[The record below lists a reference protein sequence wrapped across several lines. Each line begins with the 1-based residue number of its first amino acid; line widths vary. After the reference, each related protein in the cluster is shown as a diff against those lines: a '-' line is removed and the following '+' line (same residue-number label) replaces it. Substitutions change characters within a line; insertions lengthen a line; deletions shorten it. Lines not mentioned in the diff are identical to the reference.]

1 VRRSRGVG
9 SFVAVVIASI
19 TILSLCT
26 AAVVAAATMVGD
38 SVHLRNTL
46 GPLRALSQRTTV
58 YAADGTT
65 QIGLLGVQDRQ
76 DVALDQVP
84 KQLVDAVV
92 DTEDAT
98 FFTNPGIDVAAMARS
113 TISNLDSGKVLRGG
127 STITQQLAKNRLLSP
142 KRDLKRKFKEISLA
156 LQLTQRYSKKRIL
169 QEYLNT
175 VYFGQGAYGVAVAA
189 ERFFSVVDPV
199 TGEVRGKR
207 LDELTLPE
215 MALLA
220 GVISSPEHDS
230 PFKSPDRARARRG
243 VVLQRMVDRHS
254 ITPRDA
260 FLAGMA
266 PLPTAAPPID
276 LRPRSYFVDEV
287 QRQLFADQ
295 RLGATPD
302 ERRKLV
308 LSGGLK
314 VYTTLDLDA
323 QARAEQSVAEI
334 LPDQP
339 PFTAALVAMDPTT
352 GAVRAMVGGPN
363 FESLQYNL
371 VTHQPGRQAGST
383 YKVITLAAALDAGY
397 SPNDRIDG
405 SSPCRAVRP
414 PLEPWDTENAE
425 PGGGVLTL
433 RDATAESVNCAFAHL
448 IASLGPQAVVDMAHR
463 LGVTQAVP
471 PYLSI
476 TLGTNETTPLEMA
489 TVASTL
495 AAGGIRH
502 VPTFVSKVVGPD
514 GRVIFDD
521 SQPGGLRVL
530 NQDIAD
536 CEADILQGV
545 VNRGTGTAAALRD
558 RPVAGKTG
566 TTDLKTDA
574 WFLGFTPQLATVV
587 WMGATDGA
595 VPMSN
600 VGGITVFGGTYPA
613 RIWHEFM
620 SSQLDGA
627 PVMGFAPPGPVCDR
641 PGGFVTDGGRNEAP
655 PPPPP
660 SAVRPGRRTAP
671 ADTASAP
678 TPAPAPAPTPVAPT
692 PPTPPSGPGNG
703 RGHGKP

>member
-1 VRRSRGVG
+1 
-9 SFVAVVIASI
+9 VVIASV

-26 AAVVAAATMVGD
+26 AAVVTAATMVGD
-38 SVHLRNTL
+38 SVHLSDTL

-58 YAADGTT
+58 YAADGTS
-65 QIGLLGVQDRQ
+65 QIGLLGLQDRQ
-76 DVALDQVP
+76 DVPLSQVP
-84 KQLVDAVV
+84 KLLVDAVV

-113 TISNLDSGKVLRGG
+113 TLSNLDSGKVLRGG

-142 KRDLKRKFKEISLA
+142 KRDLKRKLKEISLA
-156 LQLTQRYSKKRIL
+156 LQLTQRYSKQRIL

-199 TGEVRGKR
+199 TGDTRGKR

-220 GVISSPEHDS
+220 GVISSPERDS
-230 PFKSPDRARARRG
+230 PFSAPDRARERRG
-243 VVLQRMVDRHS
+243 VVLQRMIERHS

-260 FLAGMA
+260 FIANLA
-266 PLPTAAPPID
+266 PLPTAAPPVD

-287 QRQLFADQ
+287 QRQLLNDP
-295 RLGATPD
+295 RLGATPA
-302 ERRKLV
+302 ERRKIV
-308 LSGGLK
+308 LTGGLK
-314 VYTTLDLDA
+314 VYSTLDPDA
-323 QARAEQSVAEI
+323 QQRAEQSVGAI

-339 PFTAALVAMDPTT
+339 PFTAALVAMDPNT

-363 FESLQYNL
+363 FESSQYNL
-371 VTHQPGRQAGST
+371 VTHEPGRQAGST

-397 SPNDRIDG
+397 SPNDMIDG
-405 SSPCRAVRP
+405 SSPCTAVHP
-414 PLEPWDTENAE
+414 PLPPWTTQNAE

-433 RDATAESVNCAFAHL
+433 WDATAESVNCAFAHL

-463 LGVTQAVP
+463 LGITQSVP
-471 PYLSI
+471 AYLSI
-476 TLGTNETTPLEMA
+476 TLGTKEATPLEMA

-502 VPTFVSKVVGPD
+502 NPTFVTKVVGAD

-521 SQPGGLRVL
+521 SQAAGLRVL
-530 NQDIAD
+530 NQDIAE
-536 CEADILQGV
+536 CEAAILQGV
-545 VNRGTGTAAALRD
+545 VNRGTGTAAALGD

-574 WFLGFTPQLATVV
+574 WFLGYTPQLATVV
-587 WMGATDGA
+587 WMGASNAA

-613 RIWHEFM
+613 RIWHQFM
-620 SSQLDGA
+620 STQLDGA
-627 PVMGFAPPGPVCDR
+627 PVLPFAPPGPVCDR
-641 PGGFVTDGGRNEAP
+641 PGVFLNDGPRDQAP
-655 PPPPP
+655 PIPPPAAVNTSGP
-660 SAVRPGRRTAP
+660 SET
-671 ADTASAP
+671 ADTGPAP
-678 TPAPAPAPTPVAPT
+678 DAAPAPQPGNGGGVVSPT
-692 PPTPPSGPGNG
+692 PPTPPNLPGHG
-703 RGHGKP
+703 RGHR

>member
-1 VRRSRGVG
+1 
-9 SFVAVVIASI
+9 VVASI

-38 SVHLRNTL
+38 SVHLGNTL

-65 QIGLLGVQDRQ
+65 QIGLLGLEDRQ
-76 DVALDQVP
+76 DVPLSQVP
-84 KQLVDAVV
+84 KLLVDAVV

-113 TISNLDSGKVLRGG
+113 TVSNLDSGKVLRGG

-142 KRDLKRKFKEISLA
+142 KRDLERKLKEISLA
-156 LQLTQRYSKKRIL
+156 LQLTERYSKKRIL

-199 TGEVRGKR
+199 TGDVRGKR
-207 LDELTLPE
+207 LDELDLPE

-220 GVISSPEHDS
+220 GVISSPERDS
-230 PFKSPDRARARRG
+230 PFKSPERARARRS

-254 ITPRDA
+254 ITPVEA
-260 FLAGMA
+260 YLAGAA

-287 QRQLFADQ
+287 QRQLFDDQ
-295 RLGATPD
+295 RLGPTAAG
-302 ERRKLV
+302 RRKLV

-314 VYTTLDLDA
+314 VYTTLDLAA
-323 QARAEQSVAEI
+323 QARAEQAVAEI

-339 PFTAALVAMDPTT
+339 PFTAALVAMDPAT

-363 FESLQYNL
+363 FQSLQYNL
-371 VTHQPGRQAGST
+371 VTHEPGRQPGST
-383 YKVITLAAALDAGY
+383 YKAITLAAALDAGY
-397 SPNDRIDG
+397 SPNDMLDG
-405 SSPCRAVRP
+405 SSPCRAVHP
-414 PLEPWDTENAE
+414 PLPPWDTQNAE
-425 PGGGVLTL
+425 PGGGVLSL
-433 RDATAESVNCAFAHL
+433 RDATAGSVNCAFAHL

-463 LGVTQAVP
+463 LGVTQPVP

-502 VPTFVSKVVGPD
+502 NPTFVSKVVGPD
-514 GRVIFDD
+514 GRVVFDD
-521 SQPGGLRVL
+521 SQANGLRVL

-536 CEADILQGV
+536 CEADLLQGV
-545 VNRGTGTAAALRD
+545 VGRGTGTAAALPG

-574 WFLGFTPQLATVV
+574 WFLGYTPQLATVV

-620 SSQLDGA
+620 SAQLDGA
-627 PVMGFAPPGPVCDR
+627 PVLPFAPPGPVCDR
-641 PGGFVTDGGRNEAP
+641 PGVFVTDGPRNEAP
-655 PPPPP
+655 PVPPPG
-660 SAVRPGRRTAP
+660 AVGPRRRSAP
-671 ADTASAP
+671 AADGPAP
-678 TPAPAPAPTPVAPT
+678 TAGPAPSPAPAPAPGPVAPT
-692 PPTPPSGPGNG
+692 PPTPPNGPGNG
-703 RGHGKP
+703 KGHGRP